1 MCSAAIVY
9 ISSAA
14 IEQPVNNSSGV
25 IKQFEYL
32 ISRFSSRCQC
42 FQWDVA
48 KRFVMM
54 MSAASGRFVYVFCD
68 ASSLP
73 QLNCVPEIFCV
84 FGFLKVV
91 QPECGFS
98 FA

>member
-32 ISRFSSRCQC
+32 ISRFLSRCQC
-42 FQWDVA
+42 FQ
-48 KRFVMM
+48 
-54 MSAASGRFVYVFCD
+54 
-68 ASSLP
+68 
-73 QLNCVPEIFCV
+73 
-84 FGFLKVV
+84 
-91 QPECGFS
+91 
-98 FA
+98 